1 MLSHVT
7 WQQYL
12 TGCGGLM
19 VAYYLVILLMFYNK
33 QIIQILSGKKSS
45 PSNLYASSDLQTNLM
60 GAVQEASADVPDEAP
75 DESENIPSQSLEFS
89 EDNPPDAYENEA
101 SISDTFDELEQLS
114 IRLRATMERYGKKAN
129 RTELTEKIRREL
141 AGFSSEV
148 NPESFKEAVNHFIK
162 EECQRICGIRIEPA
176 DFRLIWGKEM
186 I

>member
-45 PSNLYASSDLQTNLM
+45 PSNLYASSDLQTNVM
-60 GAVQEASADVPDEAP
+60 GAVQETSAVPEEETDKP
-75 DESENIPSQSLEFS
+75 ENVPSQSLEFS
-89 EDNPPDAYENEA
+89 EDDNPPDAYENEA

-114 IRLRATMERYGKKAN
+114 IRLRAIMERYGKKAN

-148 NPESFKEAVNHFIK
+148 NPENFKEAVNQFIK

-176 DFRLIWGKEM
+176 DLKLIWGKEM

>member
-19 VAYYLVILLMFYNK
+19 VAYYLVILLLFYHK

-45 PSNLYASSDLQTNLM
+45 PSNLYASTGLQTNLM
-60 GAVQEASADVPDEAP
+60 GAVKETSTDVNDEAP
-75 DESENIPSQSLEFS
+75 DKPENISSQSLEFS
-89 EDNPPDAYENEA
+89 ENNPLDAYENEA
-101 SISDTFDELEQLS
+101 AISNTFDELEQLS
-114 IRLRATMERYGKKAN
+114 IRLRAIMERYGKKAN

-141 AGFSSEV
+141 AGFSFKV
-148 NPESFKEAVNHFIK
+148 NPESFKEAVNQFIK
-162 EECQRICGIRIEPA
+162 DQCHLVCGIRIEPA
-176 DFRLIWGKEM
+176 DLKLIWGKEM